1 MLKEEVNILRSIP
14 LFAKIE
20 PARLK
25 LLAFTSQRLAFEPG
39 QALFN
44 QGDAG
49 DAAYIVLEGQAEV
62 RINTPQGS
70 VRVAEI
76 GRNAIIGEVA
86 ILCDVPRTATVIAQS
101 RLVTLRI
108 DKEIFLRLVTEFPQ
122 IAIEIMREL
131 AHRLEMMNEQFRHAV
146 NHSASA

>member
-62 RINTPQGS
+62 RISTPQGS

>member
-1 MLKEEVNILRSIP
+1 MLKEEVDVLRNIP
-14 LFAKIE
+14 LFAKLE
-20 PARLK
+20 PAKLK

-39 QALFN
+39 QVLFN

-62 RINTPQGS
+62 CINTPQGS

-76 GRNAIIGEVA
+76 GPNAIIGEVA
-86 ILCDVPRTATVIAQS
+86 ILCDVPRTATVTAQS

-108 DKEIFLRLVTEFPQ
+108 DKEVFFRLVTEFPQ
-122 IAIEIMREL
+122 IAVEIMREL
-131 AHRLEMMNEQFRHAV
+131 ARRLEMMNEQLRLAV
-146 NHSASA
+146 SHSATA